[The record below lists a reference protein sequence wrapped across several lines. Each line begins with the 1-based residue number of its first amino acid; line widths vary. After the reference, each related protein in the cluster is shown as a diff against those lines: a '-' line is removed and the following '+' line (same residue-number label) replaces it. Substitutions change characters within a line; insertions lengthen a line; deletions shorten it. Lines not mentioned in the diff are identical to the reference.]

1 MSRPD
6 SDTALLERIKTLIET
21 ERDLYERRATNEGAR
36 LWSEVIS
43 GQLERSWE
51 LLRTRRRLNSNDQ
64 MPTLFGRA
72 H

>member
-6 SDTALLERIKTLIET
+6 SDTALLERIRTLIET

-51 LLRTRRRLNSNDQ
+51 LLRTRRRLSGHDHT
-64 MPTLFGRA
+64 PSLFGRV